1 MNRIRNRKG
10 FTLVEL
16 MIVLVIIGIIAA
28 FAIPSLLEAQKSGQE
43 SAAEK
48 AMRTIVDAEA
58 TFMKTDYD
66 QAANPGKNFAFN
78 LSNLRNT
85 LDAAGNQINLIDG
98 VLAAGAKE
106 GYNFSQMATYNAAGQ
121 ADRKYG
127 FAYCAV
133 PTQYGDTGR
142 RTYISRHTGEIWYKD
157 QGASTAVTDWTFA
170 DDAALTAAGWIR
182 LGE

>member
-1 MNRIRNRKG
+1 MNRNQKG

-28 FAIPSLLEAQKSGQE
+28 FAIPNLLESQKAGNE
-43 SAAEK
+43 TGAEK
-48 AMRTIVDAEA
+48 AMKTLVDAQA
-58 TFMKTDYD
+58 NFMKADPDNNGKDFAATLAQLHD
-66 QAANPGKNFAFN
+66 QA
-78 LSNLRNT
+78 
-85 LDAAGNQINLIDG
+85 DAAGTMIALIPSP
-98 VLAAGAKE
+98 LAAGSKE
-106 GYNFSQMATYNAAGQ
+106 GYDYSQMATYNVAGQ
-121 ADRKYG
+121 SDRKYG

-142 RTYISRHTGEIWYKD
+142 RTYICRHTGEIWYKD
-157 QGASTAVTDWTFA
+157 QGASTVVTDWTFA